1 MPCVGGDLQQNPR
14 WATYGVLTSCSA
26 GDIVRAVPS
35 MNVGVS
41 GGSIVDGIRD
51 FFSFDENRHVAL
63 VRIWVV
69 LALGV
74 ALVMYFFADFPLS
87 KSWTEFLRW
96 IFLIWLVAE
105 IGHAILVSWERRQ
118 DRKDRDSR
126 WS

>member
-1 MPCVGGDLQQNPR
+1 M
-14 WATYGVLTSCSA
+14 
-26 GDIVRAVPS
+26 
-35 MNVGVS
+35 
-41 GGSIVDGIRD
+41 DGIRD